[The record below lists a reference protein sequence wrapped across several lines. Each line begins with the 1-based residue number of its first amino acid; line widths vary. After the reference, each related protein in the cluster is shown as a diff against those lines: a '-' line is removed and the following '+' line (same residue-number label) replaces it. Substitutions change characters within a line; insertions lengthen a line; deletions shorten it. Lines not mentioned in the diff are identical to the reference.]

1 MMSSKKFILPKILRY
16 SLILFISL
24 LAFTSANA
32 HNKKAEL
39 TDQDRKTLKSLRI
52 TPPSIWIEA
61 HNFIGE
67 LNDGSTINL
76 KDYHHRF
83 VLLNFWATWCVPCL
97 KEMPDLE
104 KAYQQMGSKKLIV
117 LAVGMGEDKSSISK
131 FAEKHGFTFP
141 MVADTSLEIARLYGV
156 ENIPITYL
164 INPEGVIIG
173 RALGI
178 RDWASPELL
187 DFIDSK
193 LESANE

>member
-1 MMSSKKFILPKILRY
+1 MNIKKLILPKIY
-16 SLILFISL
+16 CFSLILILSL
-24 LAFTSANA
+24 FVFAPANA

-39 TDQDRKTLKSLRI
+39 TDEDRKLLKSLRI

-61 HNFIGE
+61 HNFSGE
-67 LNDGSTINL
+67 LNDGSIIKL

-104 KAYQQMGSKKLIV
+104 KAYQKMGSKKLIV
-117 LAVGMGEDKSSISK
+117 LAVGMGEEKSSIRK
-131 FAEKHGFTFP
+131 FAENHKFTFP
-141 MVADTSLEIARLYGV
+141 MIADSTLEIARLYGV

-178 RDWASPELL
+178 RDWARPELIE
-187 DFIDSK
+187 FMDSK
-193 LESANE
+193 LESVSE

>member
-1 MMSSKKFILPKILRY
+1 MNSNKLTPPKIFCF
-16 SLILFISL
+16 SLILFLSL
-24 LAFTSANA
+24 FAFTSSMA
-32 HNKKAEL
+32 HSKKANL
-39 TDQDRKTLKSLRI
+39 TDEDRKLLKSLRI

-61 HNFIGE
+61 HDFSGE
-67 LNDGSTINL
+67 LYDGSIINL

-117 LAVGMGEDKSSISK
+117 LAVGMGEDKSSISR
-131 FAEKHGFTFP
+131 FAEKHEFTFP
-141 MVADTSLEIARLYGV
+141 MIADSTLEIARLYGV

-164 INPEGVIIG
+164 INPEGIIIG

-178 RDWASPELL
+178 RDWANQELIE
-187 DFIDSK
+187 FMDSK
-193 LESANE
+193 LQLTNE

>member
-1 MMSSKKFILPKILRY
+1 MNSNKLILQKIFCF
-16 SLILFISL
+16 SLILFLSL
-24 LAFTSANA
+24 FAFASASA
-32 HNKKAEL
+32 HSKKADL
-39 TDQDRKTLKSLRI
+39 TDEDRKLLTSLRI

-61 HNFIGE
+61 HDFTGE

-83 VLLNFWATWCVPCL
+83 VLLNFWATWCLPCL

-104 KAYQQMGSKKLIV
+104 KAYQQMGSEKLIV
-117 LAVGMGEDKSSISK
+117 LAVGMGEDKSSIRN
-131 FAEKHGFTFP
+131 FNEKHGFTFP
-141 MVADTSLEIARLYGV
+141 MVADSMLEIAKLYGV

-178 RDWASPELL
+178 RDWASPKLL
-187 DFIDSK
+187 KFMDSK

>member
-1 MMSSKKFILPKILRY
+1 MNSNKLIPPKIFCF
-16 SLILFISL
+16 SLILFLSL
-24 LAFTSANA
+24 FAFASATA
-32 HNKKAEL
+32 HSKKANL
-39 TDQDRKTLKSLRI
+39 TDEDRKLLTSLRI

-61 HNFIGE
+61 HDFSGE
-67 LNDGSTINL
+67 LNDGSIINL

-83 VLLNFWATWCVPCL
+83 VLLNFWATWCLPCL

-104 KAYQQMGSKKLIV
+104 KAYQKMGSKKLIV
-117 LAVGMGEDKSSISK
+117 LAVGMGEDKSSLGK

-141 MVADTSLEIARLYGV
+141 MVADPTLEIARLYGV

-178 RDWASPELL
+178 RDWASPKLL
-187 DFIDSK
+187 QFMDSK

>member
-1 MMSSKKFILPKILRY
+1 MS
-16 SLILFISL
+16 LF
-24 LAFTSANA
+24 AFAPASA
-32 HNKKAEL
+32 HSKKAEL
-39 TDQDRKTLKSLRI
+39 TDEDRKLLKSLRI

-61 HNFIGE
+61 HDFTGE
-67 LNDGSTINL
+67 LNDGSIINL

-131 FAEKHGFTFP
+131 FAEKHEFTFP
-141 MVADTSLEIARLYGV
+141 MIADSTLEIARLYGV

-178 RDWASPELL
+178 RDWASPKLIE
-187 DFIDSK
+187 FMDSK
-193 LESANE
+193 LESVNE

>member
-1 MMSSKKFILPKILRY
+1 MNSKKIILPKIFRH
-16 SLILFISL
+16 SL
-24 LAFTSANA
+24 LLFLSLFAFSSAAA
-32 HNKKAEL
+32 HSKKADL
-39 TDQDRKTLKSLRI
+39 TNEDRKLLKSLRI

-104 KAYQQMGSKKLIV
+104 KAYQKMGSKKLIV
-117 LAVGMGEDKSSISK
+117 LAVGMGEDKSSIRK
-131 FAEKHGFTFP
+131 FAEKHEFTFP
-141 MVADTSLEIARLYGV
+141 MIADTTLEIARLYGV

-178 RDWASPELL
+178 RDWANPKLIE
-187 DFIDSK
+187 FMYSK
-193 LESANE
+193 LESVSE

>member
-1 MMSSKKFILPKILRY
+1 MIYKLLILPKIFCF
-16 SLILFISL
+16 SLILFLSL
-24 LAFTSANA
+24 FVSASPNA
-32 HNKKAEL
+32 HSKKAEL
-39 TDQDRKTLKSLRI
+39 TDEDIKLLKSLRI

-61 HNFIGE
+61 HNFKGE

-104 KAYQQMGSKKLIV
+104 KVYQQMGSKKLLV
-117 LAVGMGEDKSSISK
+117 LAIGMGEDKSSIRK
-131 FAEKHGFTFP
+131 FNEKYGFTFP
-141 MVADTSLEIARLYGV
+141 IVADTTLEIARLYGV

-164 INPEGVIIG
+164 INPQGIIIG

-178 RDWASPELL
+178 RDWASPELIE
-187 DFIDSK
+187 FMDSK
-193 LESANE
+193 LESVNE

>member
-1 MMSSKKFILPKILRY
+1 MNRNKISCY
-16 SLILFISL
+16 SLIFFLSLFVF
-24 LAFTSANA
+24 ASAAA
-32 HNKKAEL
+32 HSKKADI
-39 TDQDRKTLKSLRI
+39 TDEDSKFLRSLRI
-52 TPPSIWIEA
+52 NTPSIWIEA
-61 HNFIGE
+61 HDFSAE
-67 LNDGSTINL
+67 LNDGRIINL

-117 LAVGMGEDKSSISK
+117 LAIGMGEDKSSISN
-131 FAEKHGFTFP
+131 FNERYGFTFP
-141 MVADTSLEIARLYGV
+141 MVADKTLEIARLYGV

-178 RDWASPELL
+178 RDWADRELIEFM
-187 DFIDSK
+187 DYK
-193 LESANE
+193 LESMNE

>member
-1 MMSSKKFILPKILRY
+1 MDSKKLILPKFFCF
-16 SLILFISL
+16 SLILFLSL
-24 LAFTSANA
+24 FAFTSSMA
-32 HNKKAEL
+32 HSKKSNL
-39 TDQDRKTLKSLRI
+39 TDEDIKLLKSLRI

-61 HNFIGE
+61 HDFTGE
-67 LNDGSTINL
+67 LNDGSTVNL
-76 KDYHHRF
+76 KDYQHRF

-104 KAYQQMGSKKLIV
+104 KAYQIMGSKKLIV

-131 FAEKHGFTFP
+131 FAEKHDFTFP
-141 MVADTSLEIARLYGV
+141 MIADSTLEIARLYGV

-178 RDWASPELL
+178 RDWASPELIE
-187 DFIDSK
+187 FMDSK
-193 LESANE
+193 LQLTN

>member
-1 MMSSKKFILPKILRY
+1 MNSNKLIPPKIFCF
-16 SLILFISL
+16 SLILFLSL
-24 LAFTSANA
+24 FAFASATA
-32 HNKKAEL
+32 HSKKANL
-39 TDQDRKTLKSLRI
+39 TDEDRKLLKSLRI

-61 HNFIGE
+61 HDFSGE
-67 LNDGSTINL
+67 LNDGSIINL

-117 LAVGMGEDKSSISK
+117 LAVGMGEDKSSISR
-131 FAEKHGFTFP
+131 FAEKHEFTFP
-141 MVADTSLEIARLYGV
+141 MIADSTLEIARLYGV

-164 INPEGVIIG
+164 INPEGVIFG

-178 RDWASPELL
+178 RDWASPELIE
-187 DFIDSK
+187 FMDSK
-193 LESANE
+193 LESVNE

>member
-1 MMSSKKFILPKILRY
+1 MNSNKFFPPKIFCF
-16 SLILFISL
+16 SLILFLSL
-24 LAFTSANA
+24 FAFASATA
-32 HNKKAEL
+32 HSKKANL
-39 TDQDRKTLKSLRI
+39 TDEDRKLLTSLRI

-61 HNFIGE
+61 HDFSGE
-67 LNDGSTINL
+67 LNDGSIINL

-117 LAVGMGEDKSSISK
+117 LAVGMGEDKSSIYK
-131 FAEKHGFTFP
+131 FNEKHGFTFP
-141 MVADTSLEIARLYGV
+141 MVADTNLEIARLYGV

-164 INPEGVIIG
+164 IDPEGAIIG

-178 RDWASPELL
+178 RDWANPKLIE
-187 DFIDSK
+187 FMDSK
-193 LESANE
+193 LESVSE

>member
-1 MMSSKKFILPKILRY
+1 MSSNKLIFQKIFRY
-16 SLILFISL
+16 ALILFLSL
-24 LAFTSANA
+24 FAFASAAA
-32 HNKKAEL
+32 HSKKADL
-39 TDQDRKTLKSLRI
+39 TDEDRKLLKSLRI

-61 HNFIGE
+61 HDFTGK
-67 LNDGSTINL
+67 LNDGNSINL

-83 VLLNFWATWCVPCL
+83 VLLNFWATWCIPCL

-117 LAVGMGEDKSSISK
+117 LAVGMGEDKSSIRK
-131 FAEKHGFTFP
+131 FKEKHGFTFP
-141 MVADTSLEIARLYGV
+141 MVADTFLEIARLYGV

-178 RDWASPELL
+178 RDWANPKLIE
-187 DFIDSK
+187 FMNSK
-193 LESANE
+193 LESASE

>member
-1 MMSSKKFILPKILRY
+1 MDSKKLILPKFFCF
-16 SLILFISL
+16 SLILLLSL
-24 LAFTSANA
+24 FAFTSSMA
-32 HNKKAEL
+32 HSKKSNL
-39 TDQDRKTLKSLRI
+39 TDEDIKLLKSLRI

-61 HNFIGE
+61 HDFTGE
-67 LNDGSTINL
+67 LNDGSTVNL
-76 KDYHHRF
+76 KDYQHRF

-104 KAYQQMGSKKLIV
+104 KAYQIMGSKKLIV

-131 FAEKHGFTFP
+131 FAEKHDFTFP
-141 MVADTSLEIARLYGV
+141 MIADSTLEIARLYGV

-178 RDWASPELL
+178 RDWASPELIE
-187 DFIDSK
+187 FMDSK
-193 LESANE
+193 LQLTN

>member
-1 MMSSKKFILPKILRY
+1 MNSNKLILPKIFCF
-16 SLILFISL
+16 SLILFLSL
-24 LAFTSANA
+24 FAFASASA
-32 HNKKAEL
+32 HSKKADL
-39 TDQDRKTLKSLRI
+39 TDEDRKLLKSLRI

-61 HNFIGE
+61 HDFTGE
-67 LNDGSTINL
+67 INDGSTINL

-83 VLLNFWATWCVPCL
+83 VLLNFWATWCLPCL

-104 KAYQQMGSKKLIV
+104 KAYQKMGSKKLIV
-117 LAVGMGEDKSSISK
+117 LAVGMGEDKSSIGK
-131 FAEKHGFTFP
+131 FTEKHGFTFP
-141 MVADTSLEIARLYGV
+141 MVADTTLEIARLYGV

-178 RDWASPELL
+178 RDWASPKLL
-187 DFIDSK
+187 EFMDSK

>member
-1 MMSSKKFILPKILRY
+1 MCSNKSILSKILSH
-16 SLILFISL
+16 SLILFLSL
-24 LAFTSANA
+24 ITFTSVAA
-32 HNKKAEL
+32 HSKKADL
-39 TDQDRKTLKSLRI
+39 TDEDRKLLKSLRI

-61 HNFIGE
+61 HDFTVE
-67 LNDGSTINL
+67 LNDGSIINL

-83 VLLNFWATWCVPCL
+83 VLLNFWATWCIPCL

-141 MVADTSLEIARLYGV
+141 MVADTTLEIARLYGV
-156 ENIPITYL
+156 ENIPVTYL

-173 RALGI
+173 RAIGI
-178 RDWASPELL
+178 RDWASPELIE
-187 DFIDSK
+187 FMDSK
-193 LESANE
+193 LESVSE

>member
-1 MMSSKKFILPKILRY
+1 MNSNKFFPPKIFCF
-16 SLILFISL
+16 SLILFLSL
-24 LAFTSANA
+24 FAFASASA
-32 HNKKAEL
+32 HSKKVDL
-39 TDQDRKTLKSLRI
+39 TDEDRKLLKSLRI

-61 HNFIGE
+61 HDFTGE
-67 LNDGSTINL
+67 INDGRIINL

-104 KAYQQMGSKKLIV
+104 KAYQQMGPKKLIV
-117 LAVGMGEDKSSISK
+117 LAVGMGEDKSSIRK
-131 FAEKHGFTFP
+131 FTEKHGFTFP
-141 MVADTSLEIARLYGV
+141 MVADTTLEIARLYGV

-178 RDWASPELL
+178 RDWANP
-187 DFIDSK
+187 K
-193 LESANE
+193 LIEFMDTKLISVGE

>member
-1 MMSSKKFILPKILRY
+1 MNRKMILQKIFRY
-16 SLILFISL
+16 NLILFLSL
-24 LAFTSANA
+24 FAFASAAA
-32 HNKKAEL
+32 HSKKSDL
-39 TDQDRKTLKSLRI
+39 TDEDRKLLKSLRI

-61 HNFIGE
+61 HDFTGE
-67 LNDGSTINL
+67 INDGRIINL

-104 KAYQQMGSKKLIV
+104 KAYQKMGSKKLIV
-117 LAVGMGEDKSSISK
+117 LAVGMGENKSSIRK
-131 FAEKHGFTFP
+131 FAEKHEFTFP
-141 MVADTSLEIARLYGV
+141 MVADKTLQIARLYGV

-178 RDWASPELL
+178 RDWANPKLIE
-187 DFIDSK
+187 FMYSK
-193 LESANE
+193 LESVSE

>member
-1 MMSSKKFILPKILRY
+1 MDSKKLILPKFFCF
-16 SLILFISL
+16 SLILFLSL
-24 LAFTSANA
+24 FAFTSSMA
-32 HNKKAEL
+32 HSKKSNL
-39 TDQDRKTLKSLRI
+39 TDEDIKLLKSLRI

-61 HNFIGE
+61 HDFTGE
-67 LNDGSTINL
+67 INDGSTINL

-104 KAYQQMGSKKLIV
+104 KAYQKMGSKKLIV

-131 FAEKHGFTFP
+131 FAEKHDFTFP
-141 MVADTSLEIARLYGV
+141 MIADSTLEIARLYGV

-164 INPEGVIIG
+164 INPEGIIIG

-178 RDWASPELL
+178 REWASPELIE
-187 DFIDSK
+187 FIDSK
-193 LESANE
+193 LQLTN

>member
-1 MMSSKKFILPKILRY
+1 MNSKKRILPKIFCY
-16 SLILFISL
+16 SLILFLIL
-24 LAFTSANA
+24 FACTSATA
-32 HNKKAEL
+32 HSKKVDL
-39 TDQDRKTLKSLRI
+39 TDEDIKLLKSLRI

-61 HNFIGE
+61 HDFTGE
-67 LNDGSTINL
+67 LYDGSSVNL
-76 KDYHHRF
+76 RDYHHRF

-104 KAYQQMGSKKLIV
+104 KAYQIMGSKKLIV

-131 FAEKHGFTFP
+131 FAEKHDFTFP
-141 MVADTSLEIARLYGV
+141 MIADSSLEIARLYGV

-178 RDWASPELL
+178 RDWASPELIE
-187 DFIDSK
+187 FMDSK
-193 LESANE
+193 LQLTN

>member
-1 MMSSKKFILPKILRY
+1 MSSKKLIPPKLFCF
-16 SLILFISL
+16 SLILFLSL
-24 LAFTSANA
+24 FAFASASA
-32 HNKKAEL
+32 HSKKANL
-39 TDQDRKTLKSLRI
+39 TDEDRKLLKSLRI

-61 HNFIGE
+61 HDFTGE
-67 LNDGSTINL
+67 LNDGSIINL

-141 MVADTSLEIARLYGV
+141 MVADTKLEIARLY
-156 ENIPITYL
+156 
-164 INPEGVIIG
+164 
-173 RALGI
+173 
-178 RDWASPELL
+178 
-187 DFIDSK
+187 
-193 LESANE
+193 